1 LFFGVIESEVVS
13 WVAFVGFNVQAALEV
28 NVVVGSSLEDTTNGL
43 GFIGTAE
50 VVVGVEALVTTA
62 LDCSVV
68 VLGEEVSTAAD
79 SVVGVEGLEVAAL
92 SVGWGSDL
100 ELNVGFDLVGGASF
114 AAGVNSLEV
123 ADLLRA
129 ASLLGGIEALAS
141 TAGKG
146 AIGIL
151 GDNVSVTA
159 DLSVS
164 VKSSEGTV
172 FATSEGGTA
181 GDLTSVDGDGHFVSV
196 LVSESGSVSDG
207 AASLLGLI
215 ESRVTA
221 AFENTVVAAS
231 NTWVVGVTTAK
242 LGVGIISLVTTA
254 LLVVGLSVGDDVVVG
269 GEAGSVALGGL
280 D

>member
-1 LFFGVIESEVVS
+1 
-13 WVAFVGFNVQAALEV
+13 LEV

-62 LDCSVV
+62 LDCSVA

-79 SVVGVEGLEVAAL
+79 SVVGVKGLEVAAL

-181 GDLTSVDGDGHFVSV
+181 GDLTLVDGDGHFVSV